1 MSGCRTPG
9 GPPTG
14 VRQLQVSVLGSTPEG
29 PRPETPS
36 LSRPRSGTA
45 TPVAA
50 LVSAGSTWCLWLSR
64 VFGPVFRTGFIILP
78 PDQIRLL
85 DTALALVTSTGTAR
99 PV

>member
-1 MSGCRTPG
+1 MAVERQESVT
-9 GPPTG
+9 TG
-14 VRQLQVSVLGSTPEG
+14 VRRIQVSVLGSTPKG
-29 PRPETPS
+29 RARETPS
-36 LSRPRSGTA
+36 VENLKKRTA

-50 LVSAGSTWCLWLSR
+50 LVSAGST
-64 VFGPVFRTGFIILP
+64 VPVVVKGLRPSLQERGFIILP